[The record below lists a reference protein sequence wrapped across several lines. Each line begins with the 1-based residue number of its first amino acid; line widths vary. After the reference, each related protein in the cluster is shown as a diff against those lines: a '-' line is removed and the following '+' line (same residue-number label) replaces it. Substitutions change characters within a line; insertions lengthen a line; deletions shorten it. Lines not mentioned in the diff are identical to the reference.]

1 MSTLVERALRSA
13 AEDLGLSPDGWSTI
27 EGHPGTGRAFRH
39 RDKPTL
45 VVEVS
50 TDEHSWSWTAGNAS
64 SGARMKAPPTI
75 TQRWACVHGLLVR
88 ECVDERAAL
97 LDALTI
103 AGDDLEEARACS
115 TVMLHTRLE
124 TLTCRRGVDV
134 FVAAVRYVEVTAEE
148 PAEPLRLTWDYRGA
162 VPNGD
167 DVAGQV
173 IATDEAAAQELAEQR
188 HPGLDLISLEPRL
201 AGLRR
206 LPVTPARIALE
217 RSQPGPR
224 IARDVPTTIPA

>member
-1 MSTLVERALRSA
+1 MSTLIERALRSA
-13 AEDLGLSPDGWSTI
+13 AEDLGLSPDGWTVI
-27 EGHPGTGRAFRH
+27 EDYPGTGHAFNH
-39 RDKPTL
+39 RDKHSL

-50 TDEHSWSWTAGNAS
+50 TDEHSWSWTVGNSGGGPRLKPPSAG
-64 SGARMKAPPTI
+64 
-75 TQRWACVHGLLVR
+75 TQRWACVHGLQVR

-97 LDALTI
+97 LDALAI
-103 AGDDLEEARACS
+103 AGDVLMEARACS

-124 TLTCRRGVDV
+124 TLSCRRGVDV

-148 PAEPLRLTWDYRGA
+148 PTEPLRLSWDYRGA

-173 IATDEAAAQELAEQR
+173 IAADEAAAQELAEQR

-201 AGLRR
+201 AGLRP

-217 RSQPGPR
+217 RSLPGPG
-224 IARDVPTTIPA
+224 IARDVPITVPA

>member
-1 MSTLVERALRSA
+1 MSTLIERGLRSA
-13 AEDLGLSPDGWSTI
+13 AEDLGLSPDGWSPI
-27 EGHPGTGRAFRH
+27 EGYPGTGHAFRH
-39 RDKPTL
+39 CDKPSL

-50 TDEHSWSWTAGNAS
+50 TDEHSWSWTAGN
-64 SGARMKAPPTI
+64 SGSGPRLKAPPAV

-88 ECVDERAAL
+88 DCADARAAL

-115 TVMLHTRLE
+115 TIMLHTRLE

-134 FVAAVRYVEVTAEE
+134 FVAPIEHVGTSTEE
-148 PAEPLRLTWDYRGA
+148 PAQPLRLTWDYRGA

-167 DVAGQV
+167 DVAGEV
-173 IATDEAAAQELAEQR
+173 VAADEMTAQELAQQR

-201 AGLRR
+201 AGLRS

-217 RSQPGPR
+217 RSLISPR
-224 IARDVPTTIPA
+224 VSRDVPIAVPA

>member
-13 AEDLGLSPDGWSTI
+13 AEDLGLSPDGWSPI
-27 EGHPGTGRAFRH
+27 EGYPGTAHASRH
-39 RDKPTL
+39 HDNPSL
-45 VVEVS
+45 VVEAS

-64 SGARMKAPPTI
+64 SEPRLKVSPTI
-75 TQRWACVHGLLVR
+75 TQRWACVHGLQVR

-97 LDALTI
+97 LDALAI
-103 AGDDLEEARACS
+103 AGDDLTEARACS

-124 TLTCRRGVDV
+124 TLSCRRGVDV
-134 FVAAVRYVEVTAEE
+134 FVAAVQHVEVTAEE
-148 PAEPLRLTWDYRGA
+148 PAEPLQLTWDYRGA

-173 IATDEAAAQELAEQR
+173 IAADEVAAQELAEQR

-201 AGLRR
+201 AGLRP

-217 RSQPGPR
+217 RSLPGPR
-224 IARDVPTTIPA
+224 IARDVPITIPA